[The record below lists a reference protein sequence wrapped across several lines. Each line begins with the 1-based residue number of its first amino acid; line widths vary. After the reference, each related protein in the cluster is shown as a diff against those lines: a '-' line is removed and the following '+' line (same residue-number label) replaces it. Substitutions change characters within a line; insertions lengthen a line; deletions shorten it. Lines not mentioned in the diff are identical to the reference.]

1 MFLSFSDALQSGG
14 KRSVFGNAYA
24 ARPQRMRLRKRSS
37 VKTERKVET
46 LGFINVDKPSG
57 VTSSAIVNKIKR
69 LTGLPCGH
77 MGTLDPLA
85 SGVLP
90 VGIGNAARLFDY
102 FLAKE
107 KEYIAE
113 FTFGVTSDTLDSTG
127 ELFECGRV
135 PEAEEI
141 RAVLPDFCGDVLQV
155 PPKYSAKNVNGRRG
169 YELARAGVE
178 FELAPKRVRI
188 DEVTL
193 LGAAE
198 GREGAFCFKIRCGG
212 GTYIRS
218 LARDVAEKI
227 GTAAVMSGL
236 KRTQSGYF
244 KIEDAVPPDRLTE
257 ENAESFI
264 IPTERVLPFEK
275 IVLHGA
281 GREKI
286 FNGVPAA
293 TDYPEGQYKI
303 YREGVFYGIAE
314 VKNGLARVRTKLC

>member
-1 MFLSFSDALQSGG
+1 M
-14 KRSVFGNAYA
+14 
-24 ARPQRMRLRKRSS
+24 
-37 VKTERKVET
+37 KTERKVET

-244 KIEDAVPPDRLTE
+244 KIEDAVPPDWLTE